1 MIPYDVWAEIDLSAV
16 AHNVR
21 ALKGALASGTRLMAV
36 VKADGYGHGSV
47 AVARQALDA
56 GADCLAVAR
65 IGEALELRYAGIQ
78 APILIFGHTPPAL
91 TRKLLENDLTQ
102 TVSSFSDAE
111 ALSARAAGSGNRLRV
126 HINIDT
132 GMGRLGVLG
141 MPPEGANGFS
151 DAAAEVAAIC
161 GLQGLAA
168 EGIYTHF
175 ATADSADKSDTR
187 GQLEL
192 FEQILSRLRRLGIV
206 FSLRH
211 AANSAAAM
219 DLPET
224 HLDMVRPGIS
234 IYGHYPSQ
242 ETESCGMELTPAMT
256 VRARIVHL
264 KQVGPGFRVS
274 YGWTEQT
281 RENTLIATVPI
292 GYADGFFRLLSS
304 RGYMRVRGY
313 RAPVIG
319 RVCMDHTMLDVGHIP
334 GVACGDAAL
343 VFGRD
348 ADGDLPVESVA
359 GTLDTINY
367 EVLSRISSRIP
378 RVYIKGGR

>member
-21 ALKGALASGTRLMAV
+21 ALKGALSSATRLMAV
-36 VKADGYGHGSV
+36 VKADGYGHGAV
-47 AVARQALDA
+47 AVARQVLAE

-78 APILIFGHTPPAL
+78 SQILIFGHTPPGL
-91 TRKLLENDLTQ
+91 TRKLLEHDLIQ
-102 TVSSFSDAE
+102 TVSSFTDAE
-111 ALSARAAGSGNRLRV
+111 AFSVRAAAAGARLRV

-141 MPPEGANGFS
+141 VPPDGANGFS
-151 DAAAEVAAIC
+151 DAADEVAAIC

-175 ATADSADKSDTR
+175 ATADSADKSDAR
-187 GQLEL
+187 GQFAI
-192 FEQILSRLRRLGIV
+192 FEQILSRLRRQGIV
-206 FSLRH
+206 FSVRH

-219 DLPET
+219 EMPET
-224 HLDMVRPGIS
+224 HLDMIRPGIS

-242 ETESCGMELTPAMT
+242 ETEGCGVSLTPAMT

-264 KQVGPGFRVS
+264 KRVGPGFKVS
-274 YGWTEQT
+274 YGWTAQT
-281 RENTLIATVPI
+281 MENTLIATVPI

-304 RGYMRVRGY
+304 RGFMRVRGY
-313 RAPVIG
+313 RAQVIG

-378 RVYIKGGR
+378 RVYIKGGS

>member
-1 MIPYDVWAEIDLSAV
+1 MVPYDVWAEIDLSAV

-21 ALKGALASGTRLMAV
+21 ALKGALSSGTRLMAV
-36 VKADGYGHGSV
+36 VKADGYGHGAV
-47 AVARQALDA
+47 AVARQALAA

-65 IGEALELRYAGIQ
+65 IGEALELRYAGIKG
-78 APILIFGHTPPAL
+78 PILIFGHTPPAL
-91 TRKLLENDLTQ
+91 TRKLLEYDLTQ
-102 TVSSFSDAE
+102 TVSSFTDAE
-111 ALSARAAGSGNRLRV
+111 AFSARSADTGARLRV

-141 MPPEGANGFS
+141 MPPDGANGFS
-151 DAAAEVAAIC
+151 DAVAEVAAIC

-192 FEQILSRLRRLGIV
+192 FEQILSRLRDLGVV
-206 FSLRH
+206 FSVRH

-219 DLPET
+219 EMPET

-242 ETESCGMELTPAMT
+242 ETECCGVELTPAMT

-264 KQVGPGFRVS
+264 KRVGPGFRVS

-281 RENTLIATVPI
+281 MENTLIATVPI

-304 RGYMRVRGY
+304 RGFMRVRGY

-319 RVCMDHTMLDVGHIP
+319 RVCMDHTMLDVGHVP

>member
-1 MIPYDVWAEIDLSAV
+1 MIPYDVWAEIDLQAV
-16 AHNVR
+16 RQNVR
-21 ALKGALASGTRLMAV
+21 NLKAALSPGVRLMAV
-36 VKADGYGHGSV
+36 VKADGYGHGAV
-47 AVARQALDA
+47 AVARQVLAA

-78 APILIFGHTPPAL
+78 TPILIFGHTQPAL
-91 TRKLLENDLTQ
+91 TRKLLEYDLTQ
-102 TVSSFSDAE
+102 TVSSFRDAE
-111 ALSARAAGSGNRLRV
+111 AFSVRSFAAGARLRV

-141 MPPEGANGFS
+141 MPPGGANGFS
-151 DAAAEVAAIC
+151 DGVAEIAAIC

-175 ATADSADKSDTR
+175 ATADRADKSDTR

-192 FEQILSRLRRLGIV
+192 FEQILSRLRDMGVV
-206 FSLRH
+206 FSVRH
-211 AANSAAAM
+211 AANSASAM
-219 DLPET
+219 EMPET

-242 ETESCGMELTPAMT
+242 ETEGCGVELIPAMT

-264 KQVGPGFRVS
+264 KRVGPGFRVS

-281 RENTLIATVPI
+281 MENTLIATVPI

-359 GTLDTINY
+359 DTLDTINY